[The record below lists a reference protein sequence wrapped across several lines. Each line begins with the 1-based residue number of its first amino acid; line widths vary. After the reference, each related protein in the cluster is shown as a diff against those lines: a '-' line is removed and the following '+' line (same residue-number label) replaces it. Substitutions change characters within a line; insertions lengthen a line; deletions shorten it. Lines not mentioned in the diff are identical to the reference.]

1 MAHELAHNLG
11 INDHVNNLN
20 YLMFATVCQG
30 CRCFHPDSVQI
41 LRMEMSRDY
50 EDIEK
55 NVLQIEP
62 TIVRTSI
69 DLNSFGFLIIAL
81 GAAMV
86 LLLTGWIICRY
97 RKKDKRNKEEE
108 EEE

>member
-41 LRMEMSRDY
+41 LRTEMSRDC
-50 EDIEK
+50 EESRK
-55 NVLQIEP
+55 NVLQIEMKP
-62 TIVRTSI
+62 PDEI
-69 DLNSFGFLIIAL
+69 SFGFGIVAL
-81 GAAMV
+81 VAV
-86 LLLTGWIICRY
+86 VVFLLTGWIIHRY
-97 RKKDKRNKEEE
+97 RKKRQEE
-108 EEE
+108 